1 MVNATLKARLQ
12 ALEVSAGSQ
21 YGPYVLLRGSEA
33 FRPTGEDDGIWAVK
47 IGDHVVEPDAG
58 ESVDQLCR
66 RAVALHADGDEM
78 PVLSVLP
85 TDCLLTTG
93 VGDEQ
98 GPLRSVGGNY
108 R

>member
-1 MVNATLKARLQ
+1 VVNATVKARLQ

-21 YGPYVLLRGSEA
+21 HGPYELWRGSEA

-47 IGDHVVEPDAG
+47 IGDHLVEPEAG

-78 PVLSVLP
+78 PVLSVMP
-85 TDCLLTTG
+85 SDCLLTTG

-98 GPLRSVGGNY
+98 GPLHAVGGSC